1 MDYKKL
7 ITKPA
12 ISAGVGAVSISMLA
26 GEAKYFQMGDKKIP
40 LWLVGG
46 GLGFASSFASEFVSN
61 FILSHIPQNERLKH
75 LESIVVHLGSSGLAF
90 ALIPKLLNSDAT
102 MSELRTFFLSG
113 VLSEVA
119 STFIHDNIL
128 QLGSCGQY

>member
-26 GEAKYFQMGDKKIP
+26 GEAKYFQMGDTKIP

-46 GLGFASSFASEFVSN
+46 GLGFASSFTSEFVSN

-90 ALIPKLLNSDAT
+90 ALIPKLLNSDVNY
-102 MSELRTFFLSG
+102 EHFLFQMYFLKSQ
-113 VLSEVA
+113 VHAYMIVSY
-119 STFIHDNIL
+119 N
-128 QLGSCGQY
+128 